1 MLLDQG
7 VTWREIRQTLP
18 HVDYRDGFESVKYGV
33 DPGNCR
39 VVFFFHFLSNF
50 SGIIEIHLFY
60 LNINNYGQKIDL
72 RRFRHRWFFAVFPF
86 YKGFVGNHRKLQ
98 NPKYQKRK

>member
-7 VTWREIRQTLP
+7 VTWSEMRQTLP

-39 VVFFFHFLSNF
+39 VVFFSIFF
-50 SGIIEIHLFY
+50 SQTIL
-60 LNINNYGQKIDL
+60 
-72 RRFRHRWFFAVFPF
+72 V
-86 YKGFVGNHRKLQ
+86 
-98 NPKYQKRK
+98 

>member
-39 VVFFFHFLSNF
+39 VVFFQSFSFKPLWYHWDTSILSEYQQLWPENRFKALSSSLVFRSF
-50 SGIIEIHLFY
+50 SL
-60 LNINNYGQKIDL
+60 L
-72 RRFRHRWFFAVFPF
+72 
-86 YKGFVGNHRKLQ
+86 
-98 NPKYQKRK
+98 